1 MVLSFVHNKHKE
13 ILLDFGPFEQCLCL
27 KLPSL
32 FCIFAAQIKLMSGTK
47 IEDFAYMLPDGRIAR
62 YPVTP
67 RHDSKLLIY
76 HDGELTND
84 RYFNL
89 ANHLPPDSLLLV
101 NNSKVIE
108 ARLHFKKTTGGQVEV
123 FCLEHSEIY
132 PDVSSAM
139 QQKGSVEWWCQIGG
153 VKKWKTGPIELSFE
167 SNGEQHQLS
176 AEQLERSDAGF
187 KIHFSWTASELT
199 FAEIL
204 HIVGKIPL
212 PPYLN
217 REAEESD
224 KTSYQT
230 VYAKEDGSVAAPTAG
245 LHLTETVFERL
256 RAKAIDTATLT
267 LHVGAGT
274 FKPVKTE
281 TAEEHDMHSEFI
293 EVRQELLEVL
303 LQKPEQTRIAV
314 GTTSLR
320 TLESIYWMGVK
331 LLEDTQLTLK
341 NIELQQFEA
350 YTLSQ
355 DVTFTDAVRAVW
367 EQLKREQTEQF
378 LTKTSLMI
386 KPGYRIRSV
395 DAILTNFHQ
404 PKSTLLLL
412 IHAFVGEDWKKIYNY
427 ALANDY
433 RFLSYGDGSLLW
445 LRQN

>member
-1 MVLSFVHNKHKE
+1 MY
-13 ILLDFGPFEQCLCL
+13 
-27 KLPSL
+27 
-32 FCIFAAQIKLMSGTK
+32 FCRQNDVMSGTK
-47 IEDFAYMLPDGRIAR
+47 IEEFAYLLPDERIAR
-62 YPVTP
+62 FPVTP
-67 RHDSKLLIY
+67 RHDSKLLVYQNGAIT
-76 HDGELTND
+76 DD

-89 ANHLPPDSLLLV
+89 ANHLPAHSLLLV

-108 ARLHFKKTTGGQVEV
+108 ARLHFKKSTGGQVEV

-132 PDVSSAM
+132 PDVSTAM

-167 SNGEQHQLS
+167 ANGKQQTLR
-176 AEQLERSDAGF
+176 AEQLERADAGF
-187 KIHFSWTASELT
+187 KILFTWTAAELT

-204 HIVGKIPL
+204 HIAGKIPL

-224 KTSYQT
+224 KSSYQT
-230 VYAKEDGSVAAPTAG
+230 VYAKQDGSVAAPTAG
-245 LHLTETVFERL
+245 LHLTETVFEQL
-256 RAKAIDTATLT
+256 KAKAIQTATLT

-281 TAEEHDMHSEFI
+281 TAEEHDMHAEFI

-303 LQKPEQTRIAV
+303 LQKPAQTRIAV
-314 GTTSLR
+314 GTTTLR

-331 LLEDTQLTLK
+331 LLEDTQLTLQ

-350 YTLSQ
+350 YTLPQ
-355 DVTFTDAVRAVW
+355 DVAFTDAIHALLA
-367 EQLKREQTEQF
+367 QLKREQTDQF

-386 KPGYRIRSV
+386 KPGYRIRSA

-404 PKSTLLLL
+404 PRSTLLLL

-427 ALANDY
+427 ALDNDY

-445 LRQN
+445 LS

>member
-1 MVLSFVHNKHKE
+1 LY
-13 ILLDFGPFEQCLCL
+13 
-27 KLPSL
+27 
-32 FCIFAAQIKLMSGTK
+32 FCRQNEAMSGTK
-47 IEDFAYMLPDGRIAR
+47 IEEFAYLLPDERIAR
-62 YPVTP
+62 FPVTP
-67 RHDSKLLIY
+67 RHDSKLLVYQNGDIT
-76 HDGELTND
+76 DD

-89 ANHLPPDSLLLV
+89 ANHLPAHSLLLV

-108 ARLHFKKTTGGQVEV
+108 ARLHFKKSTGGQVEV

-132 PDVSSAM
+132 LDVSTAM

-167 SNGEQHQLS
+167 ANGKQQTLT
-176 AEQLERSDAGF
+176 AEQLERSIAGF
-187 KIHFSWTASELT
+187 KILFTWTATELT

-204 HIVGKIPL
+204 HIAGKIPL

-224 KTSYQT
+224 KSSYQT
-230 VYAKEDGSVAAPTAG
+230 VYAKQDGSVAAPTAG
-245 LHLTETVFERL
+245 LHLTETVFEQL
-256 RAKAIDTATLT
+256 KAKAIQTATLT

-281 TAEEHDMHSEFI
+281 TAEEHDMHAEFI

-303 LQKPEQTRIAV
+303 VQKPAQTRIAV

-341 NIELQQFEA
+341 DCALQQFEA
-350 YTLSQ
+350 YSLPQ
-355 DVTFTDAVRAVW
+355 EVAFADAIHALLA
-367 EQLKREQTEQF
+367 QLKREQTDQF

-386 KPGYRIRSV
+386 KPGYRIRSA

-404 PKSTLLLL
+404 PRSTLLLL

-427 ALANDY
+427 ALDNDY

-445 LRQN
+445 LS